1 MEVLYIRGFARSRVL
16 IGWAHGDMILLSRTI
31 WSHRTLPSPRRRG
44 WLHAGAAA
52 AAALFAA
59 IIAIVVFLKVVLW
72 VSEQENSAE
81 PKCGSVEAHEQ
92 KQ

>member
-1 MEVLYIRGFARSRVL
+1 MEVLYICGFAKSRVL

-31 WSHRTLPSPRRRG
+31 WSHRTLPSRRG
-44 WLHAGAAA
+44 GAAA